1 MAGGGWK
8 AQLLGQTGD
17 HILPVRVVHSK
28 GFTSY
33 DHATS
38 LFAQFFNDLVDFLL
52 CKFLWIGVQKTMGR
66 MERFA
71 LVEGDVRNHGV
82 GLGLDGFEAPSHPND
97 PNLCHIALQKGVRSL
112 SGAVRDEHH
121 VLRGGPSLY

>member
-1 MAGGGWK
+1 
-8 AQLLGQTGD
+8 
-17 HILPVRVVHSK
+17 
-28 GFTSY
+28 
-33 DHATS
+33 
-38 LFAQFFNDLVDFLL
+38 
-52 CKFLWIGVQKTMGR
+52 MGR
-66 MERFA
+66 LERFA

-112 SGAVRDEHH
+112 GGAVRDEHH